1 MTGHPVKPGIAER
14 AAALDHLL
22 RVFRDRRMLAD
33 DSQARAGRNL
43 DPAERAAAKRLA
55 HSVLRR
61 SDSLDEVLSPYLKRR
76 PPLKIHLILKIVA
89 AEILL
94 GKTQGYAAVDCGVEL
109 SRRVSAVSGHHG
121 MVNAVGRRMAR
132 DRDVIAPTGRLRPNA
147 LPSPL
152 FREIDDRLGQDAVSR
167 IERAHARPAPLDLT
181 PRDRD
186 ARPDLAES
194 LGAVVLPTGTLR
206 ISSPQGQV
214 SGLPGY
220 DEGLWWV
227 QDAAAAL
234 AVPCLGPVRGNRV
247 LDVCAAP
254 GGKTMQL
261 AAAGAIL
268 TAVDKSPSRL
278 RRLESNLRRT
288 GLAARTIAADA
299 LTWDPDSQFDVVLID
314 PPCTATGTMRRHPE
328 LQFIRDLDRIDDL
341 VSLQAEL
348 LDRAAGWVSPGGRLV
363 MSTCSLFSAEG
374 EEQADR
380 FLHRHAGWVIE
391 SPFDTLPG
399 VPEDWMLPTGAL
411 RTRPDYWEK
420 RGGMDGFFIAR
431 FRRLR

>member
-1 MTGHPVKPGIAER
+1 MTERPVKPGIAER

-22 RVFRDRRMLAD
+22 RVFRDRQMLAD

-55 HSVLRR
+55 HSVLRH
-61 SDSLDEVLSPYLKRR
+61 SASLDEILSRYHKRK
-76 PPLKIHLILKIVA
+76 PPLTIHLILKIVA

-109 SRRVSAVSGHHG
+109 ARRISTVSGQHG
-121 MVNAVGRRMAR
+121 MVNAVGRKIAG
-132 DRDVIAPTGRLRPNA
+132 DREVIAPTGRLRPNPLA
-147 LPSPL
+147 SPL
-152 FREIDDRLGQDAVSR
+152 FRELHGRLGQDAVSR
-167 IERAHARPAPLDLT
+167 TERAHARPAPLDLT

-186 ARPDLAES
+186 ARFDLAES
-194 LGAVVLPTGTLR
+194 LGAEVLPTGTLR
-206 ISSPQGQV
+206 ISSPRGRV

-234 AVPCLGPVRGNRV
+234 AVPCLGPVQNTRV

-268 TAVDKSPSRL
+268 TAIDKSPSRL
-278 RRLESNLRRT
+278 RRLEANLRRT
-288 GLAARTIAADA
+288 GLGARAIAADA
-299 LTWDPDSQFDVVLID
+299 LTWNPDSQFDAVLID

-348 LDRAAGWVSPGGRLV
+348 LDRAAGWVCPGGRLV
-363 MSTCSLFSAEG
+363 LSTCSLFSAEG

-380 FLHRHAGWVIE
+380 FLHRHTGWVIE
-391 SPFDTLPG
+391 SPSDTLTG

-411 RTRPDYWEK
+411 RTRPDFWEEC
-420 RGGMDGFFIAR
+420 GGIDGFYIAR
-431 FRRLR
+431 LRRLR

>member
-1 MTGHPVKPGIAER
+1 MAERPVKPGIAER
-14 AAALDHLL
+14 ATALDHLL
-22 RVFRDRRMLAD
+22 RVFRDRQMLAD
-33 DSQARAGRNL
+33 DSRTRAGRNL
-43 DPAERAAAKRLA
+43 EPAEKAAAKRLA
-55 HSVLRR
+55 LSVLRH
-61 SDSLDEVLSPYLKRR
+61 SDSLDEILSRYVKRK

-89 AEILL
+89 TEILL
-94 GKTQGYAAVDCGVEL
+94 GNTQGYAAVDCGVEL
-109 SRRVSAVSGHHG
+109 ARRVSAVSGHHG
-121 MVNAVGRRMAR
+121 MVNAVGRRISG

-147 LPSPL
+147 LANAL
-152 FREIDDRLGQDAVSR
+152 HREIHDRLGQDAVSR
-167 IERAHARPAPLDLT
+167 TERAHALPATLDLT

-186 ARPDLAES
+186 ARFDLAES

-206 ISSPQGQV
+206 ISSPRGQV

-234 AVPCLGPVRGNRV
+234 AVPCLGPVRDTRV

-254 GGKTMQL
+254 GGKSMQL
-261 AAAGAIL
+261 AAAGATL
-268 TAVDKSPSRL
+268 TAIDKSPARL
-278 RRLESNLRRT
+278 RRLEANLRRT
-288 GLAARTIAADA
+288 GLKAKTVAADA
-299 LTWDPDSQFDVVLID
+299 LSWNPESQFDAILID

-348 LDRAAGWVSPGGRLV
+348 LDRAAGWVRTGGRLV

-380 FLHRHAGWVIE
+380 FLHRHADWVIE
-391 SPFDTLPG
+391 SPFDTLEG
-399 VPEDWMLPTGAL
+399 VPEEWMLPTGAL
-411 RTRPDYWEK
+411 RTRPDYWEEC
-420 RGGMDGFFIAR
+420 GGMDGFFIAR

>member
-1 MTGHPVKPGIAER
+1 MTERSVKPGIAER

-22 RVFRDRRMLAD
+22 RVFRDRQMLAD
-33 DSQARAGRNL
+33 DSRARAGRNL

-55 HSVLRR
+55 HSVLRH
-61 SDSLDEVLSPYLKRR
+61 SDSLNEILSRYLKRK
-76 PPLKIHLILKIVA
+76 PPLKIHLILRIVA

-94 GKTQGYAAVDCGVEL
+94 GETQGYAAVDCGVEL

-121 MVNAVGRRMAR
+121 MVNAVGRRITK
-132 DRDVIAPTGRLRPNA
+132 DREVIAPTGRLRPNA
-147 LPSPL
+147 LAGPL
-152 FREIDDRLGQDAVSR
+152 FREIDDRLGLDAVSR
-167 IERAHARPAPLDLT
+167 TERALARPAPLDLT

-186 ARPDLAES
+186 ARFDLAKS

-206 ISSPQGQV
+206 ISSPRGQV
-214 SGLPGY
+214 SGLSGF

-234 AVPCLGPVRGNRV
+234 AVPCLGPVRSDRV

-268 TAVDKSPSRL
+268 TAVDRSPSRL
-278 RRLESNLRRT
+278 RMLEANLRRT
-288 GLAARTIAADA
+288 GLAARTIPADA
-299 LTWDPDSQFDVVLID
+299 LTWNPDSQFDAVLID

-348 LDRAAGWVSPGGRLV
+348 LDRAAGWVCPGGRLV

-380 FLHRHAGWVIE
+380 FLHRHTGWIIE

-399 VPEDWMLPTGAL
+399 VPEDWMLPNGAL
-411 RTRPDYWEK
+411 RTFPHYWEEC
-420 RGGMDGFFIAR
+420 GGMDGFFIAR